1 MRLTLAFLILAVCLL
16 PSCNSSTPTV
26 TLEPV
31 TVQYTAASI
40 PWLANLYNCMGANM
54 VLAEQ
59 RAVDF
64 LDLQSVDLALRIG
77 QPDDLTSP
85 AYQISS
91 EELLV
96 IVNPQNPVISL
107 TAEEVRGLFSGQ
119 ILRWQEV
126 KGSSTSVQVWV
137 FASGEDVQQIF
148 EQTMLEGRPVTSTA
162 RLATGMEQMA
172 QAIASDVDAVG
183 ILTRHWK
190 AENVSD
196 VYTIATVPV
205 LALMAGEPHEAVQGI
220 LACLQK

>member
-1 MRLTLAFLILAVCLL
+1 M
-16 PSCNSSTPTV
+16 
-26 TLEPV
+26 
-31 TVQYTAASI
+31 
-40 PWLANLYNCMGANM
+40 ANLYNCEGANM
-54 VLAEQ
+54 VSAEQ
-59 RAVDF
+59 RVADF

-85 AYQISS
+85 AYQIGS
-91 EELLV
+91 EDLLV
-96 IVNPQNPVISL
+96 IVNPRNPVISL

-119 ILRWQEV
+119 ILSWQEV
-126 KGSSTSVQVWV
+126 KGSSTPVHVWV

-172 QAIASDVDAVG
+172 QAIARDVNAVG

-190 AENVSD
+190 AGNVSA
-196 VYTIATVPV
+196 VYSIATVPV
-205 LALMAGEPHEAVQGI
+205 LALTPGEPHEAVQGI